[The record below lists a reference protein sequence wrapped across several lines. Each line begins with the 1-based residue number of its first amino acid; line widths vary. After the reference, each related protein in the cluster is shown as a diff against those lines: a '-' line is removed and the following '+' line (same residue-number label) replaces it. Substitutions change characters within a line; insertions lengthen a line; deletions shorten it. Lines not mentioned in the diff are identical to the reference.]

1 MPRVSVVTA
10 AIWCRITATTLAAA
24 LTATLLYAA
33 EDSAKEGNR
42 IERTAKKAA
51 KGTENTARRAGKFVE
66 KTAKRAVK
74 FTKKT
79 AQKTADWV
87 KKQTE

>member
-10 AIWCRITATTLAAA
+10 AIWCRITATTLAAVLA
-24 LTATLLYAA
+24 ATPLYAA
-33 EDSAKEGNR
+33 DPEK
-42 IERTAKKAA
+42 TAK
-51 KGTENTARRAGKFVE
+51 RAGKFVEKTATRAAKFTE

-79 AQKTADWV
+79 AEKSANWI
-87 KKQTE
+87 KRQTE

>member
-1 MPRVSVVTA
+1 MIPIRVVRAGIFCRLIVTA
-10 AIWCRITATTLAAA
+10 LAAA
-24 LTATLLYAA
+24 VVAAPAYAVDP
-33 EDSAKEGNR
+33 EK
-42 IERTAKKAA
+42 TAK
-51 KGTENTARRAGKFVE
+51 RAGKFVE

>member
-1 MPRVSVVTA
+1 MIRLCVVAA

-24 LTATLLYAA
+24 LAATPLYAA
-33 EDSAKEGNR
+33 EPEK
-42 IERTAKKAA
+42 TAK
-51 KGTENTARRAGKFVE
+51 RAGKFVE
-66 KTAKRAVK
+66 KTATRAAKFTEKTARRAAK

-87 KKQTE
+87 KRQTE